1 MSRVKDVTLSIRTSP
16 EIRQLLR
23 LAAEHEHRSSASMI
37 EVLVLEYA
45 KKHNLQTDKVNSPS
59 DSSNVRALGE

>member
-1 MSRVKDVTLSIRTSP
+1 LSRVKDVTLSIRTSS

-23 LAAEHEHRSSASMI
+23 LAAEREHRSSASMI

-45 KKHNLQTDKVNSPS
+45 REHKLQLVNPENRSKAHKR
-59 DSSNVRALGE
+59 SS